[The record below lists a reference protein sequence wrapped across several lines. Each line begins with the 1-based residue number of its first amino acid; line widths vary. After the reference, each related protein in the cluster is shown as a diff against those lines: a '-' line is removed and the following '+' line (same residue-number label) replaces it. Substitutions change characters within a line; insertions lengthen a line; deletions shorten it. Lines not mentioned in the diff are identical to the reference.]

1 MARKNL
7 LTGLVEDKE
16 PHTPAAVT
24 TYPTRGAAKSMIR
37 SVGDLARQADAY
49 LEGENIVEIDPAVI
63 DRSFI
68 ADRIGDNEEEYA
80 VLREAI
86 REGGQNTPVLLRPHP
101 TASGRYMI
109 VFGHRRVRVARELG
123 RSVRAV
129 IKQLSD
135 EAHVKAQG
143 HENSARANLTFI
155 EKASFARQ
163 LEDLGY
169 GRDVI
174 TSSLGSNEAS
184 VSKMISVAKRVP
196 SAVVDKIGA
205 APSAGRE
212 RWVELSLLVVKKH
225 EAVAAF
231 LDDPEVDRLASDQRF
246 ERLLALLNASGRKVR
261 KGAKQQQQHT
271 WIAPDR
277 ALNVTFKRSGKKA
290 TLALE
295 DPSGAG
301 FGTWIADNLDTLYEA
316 FQKSRSTENG
326 D

>member
-7 LTGLVEDKE
+7 LAGLVGGDE
-16 PHTPAAVT
+16 PQDVAKPAA
-24 TYPTRGAAKSMIR
+24 YPTRGAAKSMIR

-49 LEGENIVEIDPAVI
+49 LEGENIVEVDPADI
-63 DRSFI
+63 DRSFV
-68 ADRIGDNEEEYA
+68 ADRIGDDQEEYL

-86 REGGQNTPVLLRPHP
+86 KEGGQNTPVLLRPHP
-101 TASGRYMI
+101 SESGRYMI

-123 RSVRAV
+123 RRVRAV
-129 IKQLSD
+129 VKQLSN

-155 EKASFARQ
+155 EKASFAKQ

-174 TSSLGSNEAS
+174 TSSLGANEAS
-184 VSKMISVAKRVP
+184 VSKMISVANRIPAEVIE
-196 SAVVDKIGA
+196 KIGA

-212 RWVELSLLVVKKH
+212 RWVELSLLVGKKRDVT
-225 EAVAAF
+225 EDF
-231 LDDPEVDRLASDQRF
+231 LGDEQVGQLSSDQRF
-246 ERLLALLNASGRKVR
+246 ERLLGVLNSTGRKVR
-261 KGAKQQQQHT
+261 KGVPKPEHKWT
-271 WIAPDR
+271 APDH
-277 ALNVTFKRSGKKA
+277 ALQATFKQSGKKT

-295 DPSGAG
+295 DSTGAG
-301 FGTWIADNLDTLYEA
+301 FGTWITENLDALYA
-316 FQKSRSTENG
+316 QFQKTKPTENG